1 MRITPTLLERT
12 SAALAEALRFEY
24 PADAVLSQFFRENKA
39 LGASERAFVAE
50 TVYAVLRRR
59 RTLERIVGSRA
70 SPRRLVI
77 AALVRLAGYNQ
88 RQLEE
93 ALRRSEA

>member
-1 MRITPTLLERT
+1 
-12 SAALAEALRFEY
+12 
-24 PADAVLSQFFRENKA
+24 
-39 LGASERAFVAE
+39 
-50 TVYAVLRRR
+50 VYAVLRRR